1 MANENQEEAPRI
13 AWKFSKARDVLT
25 LWGES
30 GESPKRIEVS
40 GVMVRQLTGG
50 RGFDDL
56 PVHTLSYILNLLYS
70 RPGAYGGKV
79 VSGG

>member
-1 MANENQEEAPRI
+1 MANENPEDAPSI
-13 AWKFSKARDVLT
+13 AWKFSNARDVLT
-25 LWGES
+25 LWGEG
-30 GESPKRIEVS
+30 GESPKRVEVP

-50 RGFDDL
+50 VGFDDL
-56 PVHTLSYILNLLYS
+56 PAHKRSYFLKLLYS

>member
-1 MANENQEEAPRI
+1 MAKENQETPSI
-13 AWKFSKARDVLT
+13 DWKFSTARDVLT

-30 GESPKRIEVS
+30 GASPKLIEVS

-50 RGFDDL
+50 VGFDDL
-56 PVHTLSYILNLLYS
+56 PAHNRSYILNLLYT
-70 RPGAYGGKV
+70 RPDAYGGKV